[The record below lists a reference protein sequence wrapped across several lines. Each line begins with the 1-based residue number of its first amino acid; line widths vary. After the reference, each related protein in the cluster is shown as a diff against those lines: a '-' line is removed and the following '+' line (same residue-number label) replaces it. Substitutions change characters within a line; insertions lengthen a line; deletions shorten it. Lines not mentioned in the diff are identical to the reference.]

1 METPTQN
8 EVLDE
13 KIQALIRITER
24 NATTRELNR
33 VLGILIEWG
42 YRLTPE
48 QVQELV
54 GLNQED

>member
-8 EVLDE
+8 VVLDE

-33 VLGILIEWG
+33 VLAILIEWG

-54 GLNQED
+54 GINQED